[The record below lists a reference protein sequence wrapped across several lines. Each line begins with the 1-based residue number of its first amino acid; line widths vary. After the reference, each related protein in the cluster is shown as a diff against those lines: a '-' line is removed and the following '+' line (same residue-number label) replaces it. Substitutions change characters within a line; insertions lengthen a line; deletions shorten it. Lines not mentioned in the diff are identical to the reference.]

1 MGKWSLDDF
10 LKSLSITE
18 ILSLKKKISVIHPE
32 LSSEEYAL
40 LDEDAVIAIAL
51 EKVEELDDID
61 IEEEIPED
69 VVEEFDLSML
79 DDLYH

>member
-40 LDEDAVIAIAL
+40 LDEDAVISIAL

-61 IEEEIPED
+61 IEGEIPED
-69 VVEEFDLSML
+69 VVEEFDQAMS